1 MFSKSKKFRVSE
13 FSWVIRSSFRSSEVL
28 MGFQKFRSSEVEK
41 SRSSHGV
48 SKVQMFRNSTNST
61 YSVLRS
67 LEVQEFRSST
77 SSQLLGELNSSY
89 LDVDLTNNDTV
100 KNRASTHAVE
110 KRFLKKFKAKRQ
122 KGFIIALLS
131 ESCPK

>member
-1 MFSKSKKFRVSE
+1 LFQKSKKFRISE

-61 YSVLRS
+61 YSEVLRS
-67 LEVQEFRSST
+67 LEVQEFRSSGVP
-77 SSQLLGELNSSY
+77 QVHN
-89 LDVDLTNNDTV
+89 
-100 KNRASTHAVE
+100 
-110 KRFLKKFKAKRQ
+110 FLV
-122 KGFIIALLS
+122 G
-131 ESCPK
+131 